1 MNIEEKRQNI
11 YAQLLRYAPEAGSL
25 RDRILDQLILAGLLD
40 TSEDRPLKVSTIQS
54 KIRFEHSSQ
63 GIRTEVIQ
71 EALDRLCAEEK
82 VGHTLHHKQNVYF
95 IKASGVAE
103 IDRAA
108 ETASDLFQPVLARML
123 MNTSS
128 VCTEEEGTAV
138 CRKFIS
144 ECFARFGQQIAKLVT
159 GELTDKQLEET
170 IDAGLAFQ
178 EAIAGFNLSADA
190 MESLRARCLTFLR
203 SKEPEDEKLKFRL
216 TQGYY
221 VAQLL
226 GLDSAPF
233 NPIANEAFRG
243 AILYIDSNVLI
254 ESLLSSSERSRFHEV
269 VSIANRIGVEIRVT
283 RATIDEIN
291 RVTITR
297 LDDLNTIVETIPEEM
312 AEKTRDDILRAFLD
326 ARQEDPDLTPR
337 DFLNRFNEISSFL
350 EQLGVTIVEHTA
362 DEIIRDTDV
371 SRECE
376 VINQAAVETRG
387 WGKSEDVRRHDVAHY
402 LAVHQER
409 SCGRCA
415 WFLTNDRT
423 LARAE
428 VGLAKKGLPF
438 SLRLIVFLQ
447 AISPFVESSNDEV
460 SLAALFS
467 AALEGELHTLP
478 NGKLFDLRE
487 LKIIAELHTD
497 VLTTEPEQL
506 LLAFDYVKSNVL
518 DGKQYDRSNHTKVAL
533 ELKKFLS
540 SSADEKQKALQ
551 DEIHRQQKNAA
562 AEREKREQAEE
573 DANKQRANRQRE
585 SEEAT
590 ARELCLEREIKE
602 ARARDSARDRQEGMV
617 RILVL
622 LLGAFIAF
630 VGWGYHS
637 ELSQYIIRQQPT
649 FDTWLDMVSFAIRF
663 CASLLFVITALPAAC
678 WQRKRVREA
687 ALIIIVAL
695 AIGGLGLNDTQW
707 ISNWS
712 GYLTLASPVVCLLLV
727 LTDPRRKAEE

>member
-25 RDRILDQLILAGLLD
+25 RDRILDQLILAGLLE
-40 TSEDRPLKVSTIQS
+40 SAEDRPLRVSTIQS

-71 EALDRLCAEEK
+71 EALDRLEAEEK
-82 VGHTLHHKQNVYF
+82 VGQTLHHKHNVYF
-95 IKASGVAE
+95 IKASGIAE
-103 IDRAA
+103 IDLAA
-108 ETASDLFQPVLARML
+108 ETASDLLQPVLARML
-123 MNTSS
+123 INTSS

-144 ECFARFGQQIAKLVT
+144 ECFARFGQQIAQVVT
-159 GELTDKQLEET
+159 GELTGKQLEET
-170 IDAGLAFQ
+170 INAGLAFQ
-178 EAIAGFNLSADA
+178 EAITGFSFSREAI
-190 MESLRARCLTFLR
+190 ESLRARCLTFLQ
-203 SKEPEDEKLKFRL
+203 SKELEDEKLKFRL

-233 NPIANEAFRG
+233 NPIASEAFHG

-254 ESLLSSSERSRFHEV
+254 ESLLSSSERTRFHEV
-269 VSIANRIGVEIRVT
+269 VSIANHIGIEIRVT
-283 RATIDEIN
+283 QATIDEIHN
-291 RVTITR
+291 VTIAR
-297 LDDLNTIVETIPEEM
+297 LDDLNTVVEAIPQEM
-312 AEKTRDDILRAFLD
+312 AEKTRGDILRAFLD
-326 ARQEDPDLTPR
+326 ARQEDPDITPK
-337 DFLNRFNEISSFL
+337 DFLDRFNEISSFL

-402 LAVHQER
+402 LAVHRER
-409 SCGRCA
+409 SCGRHA
-415 WFLTNDRT
+415 WFLTNDHT

-428 VGLAKKGLPF
+428 VGLAKKELPF
-438 SLRLIVFLQ
+438 SLRLVVFLQ
-447 AISPFVESSNDEV
+447 AISPFVESPEDEV

-487 LKIIAELHTD
+487 LKIIAELHAD
-497 VLTTEPEQL
+497 VLTTKPDQL

-540 SSADEKQKALQ
+540 SSTDEKQKALQ

-562 AEREKREQAEE
+562 AEREKREHAEE
-573 DANKQRANRQRE
+573 DANKQRANWQKE
-585 SEEAT
+585 SEEARE
-590 ARELCLEREIKE
+590 RELRLEREIEE
-602 ARARDSARDRQEGMV
+602 ARAKEAARERREGWV
-617 RILVL
+617 RWALL
-622 LLGAFIAF
+622 LLGSIIAF

-637 ELSQYIIRQQPT
+637 ELSQYIILQQPNLSSL
-649 FDTWLDMVSFAIRF
+649 LDMVSFGIRL
-663 CASLLFVITALPAAC
+663 CASLLFVLTALPAAC
-678 WQRKRVREA
+678 WLRKGFRKTI
-687 ALIIIVAL
+687 LIIVVAL
-695 AIGGLGLNDTQW
+695 AIGELGLSDTQW
-707 ISNWS
+707 ISNYS
-712 GYLTLASPVVCLLLV
+712 VYLTFASPLVCLLLV
-727 LTDPRRKAEE
+727 LTDPRRQDK